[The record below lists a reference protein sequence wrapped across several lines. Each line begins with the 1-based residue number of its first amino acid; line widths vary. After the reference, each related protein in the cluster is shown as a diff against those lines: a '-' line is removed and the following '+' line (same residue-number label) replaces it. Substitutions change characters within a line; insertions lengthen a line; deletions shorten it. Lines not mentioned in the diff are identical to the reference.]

1 MATVNLLKAS
11 FNGKLGEIYGT
22 KQHGNAYAKAIPFS
36 HAPHSKT
43 QTKCVRAFEKLNRLS
58 SGVASVAFPFLNLSD
73 KKMLKHN
80 AVAQWLKPL
89 IKGKTFQPSKM
100 AELIETGNETE
111 ITNLEINLETNSI
124 TISAKTR
131 KEVSILGK
139 KRWFLFVFDDFG
151 QVLLA
156 EAPKED
162 FFVKTITTTL
172 SENRNY
178 YAMAFR
184 SDFSAN
190 KFLLS
195 GLSITIPLVVKD
207 GILYTSLLEDGG
219 NFAVENGILK
229 YTGSLYRIQNKLLII
244 D

>member
-1 MATVNLLKAS
+1 M
-11 FNGKLGEIYGT
+11 
-22 KQHGNAYAKAIPFS
+22 
-36 HAPHSKT
+36 
-43 QTKCVRAFEKLNRLS
+43 
-58 SGVASVAFPFLNLSD
+58 
-73 KKMLKHN
+73 
-80 AVAQWLKPL
+80 
-89 IKGKTFQPSKM
+89 
-100 AELIETGNETE
+100 
-111 ITNLEINLETNSI
+111 
-124 TISAKTR
+124 
-131 KEVSILGK
+131 
-139 KRWFLFVFDDFG
+139 FDNFG

>member
-1 MATVNLLKAS
+1 MATLNLLNAS
-11 FNGKLGEIYGT
+11 FNGKLGEVYGT

-36 HAPHSKT
+36 HAPHSEV

-58 SGVASVAFPFLNLSD
+58 SGIASVAFPFLNLSS

-89 IKGKTFQPSKM
+89 ISGKTFQPSKM
-100 AELIETGNETE
+100 ADIIKTGNETE
-111 ITNLEINLETNSI
+111 ITNIDINLKTNSI
-124 TISAKTR
+124 TISAKTN
-131 KEVSILGK
+131 KEVSIINK
-139 KRWFLFVFDDFG
+139 KRWFIFVFDDLG
-151 QVLLA
+151 QVFLA

-162 FFVKTITTTL
+162 FFIKTVTTTI
-172 SENRNY
+172 SRERYY

-184 SDFSAN
+184 SDFSVN

-195 GLSITIPLVVKD
+195 GLSITIPLIVRN
-207 GILYTSLLEDGG
+207 GILYTSLTEDSG
-219 NFAVENGILK
+219 NFTVENGILK

-244 D
+244 N